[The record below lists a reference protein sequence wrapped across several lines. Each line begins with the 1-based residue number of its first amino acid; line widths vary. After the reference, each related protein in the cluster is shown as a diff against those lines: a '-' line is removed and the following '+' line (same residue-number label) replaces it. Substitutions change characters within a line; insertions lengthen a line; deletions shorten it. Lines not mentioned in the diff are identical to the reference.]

1 MKNDLEEKEIKKG
14 NFNNLEK
21 FFPITEEKIVFM
33 LSLYLK
39 DELKSRYEQETK
51 GKVDLLYELK
61 EGFPLKSEQLDFLNF
76 LLNQFG
82 IKIEESLIGKD
93 SFQNI
98 NKLPLEIDLE
108 VLAKNNETASIDDA
122 FASYEYLTK
131 DYIVSKELRE
141 DSLVLTKSKK

>member
-1 MKNDLEEKEIKKG
+1 MKRDLEEKEINME

-51 GKVDLLYELK
+51 GKVDILYELK
-61 EGFPLKSEQLDFLNF
+61 EGFPLKSEQLDFLSF
-76 LLNQFG
+76 LLNQAG

-93 SFQNI
+93 NWGNI
-98 NKLPLEIDLE
+98 NKLPLEIDLA
-108 VLAKNNETASIDDA
+108 VLAKNNEITELDDC
-122 FASYEYLTK
+122 FASYEALK
-131 DYIVSKELRE
+131 NDYTISKEKI
-141 DSLVLTKSKK
+141 VLTKSKK